1 MQAEEN
7 LAQTKADKLV
17 EREVQRLIAMR
28 KRAKTADKVF
38 EQAVAEHER
47 SVHACCQQPTND
59 ELKTADCQTRQKL
72 IANV

>member
-28 KRAKTADKVF
+28 KRAKAVDKKL
-38 EQAVAEHER
+38 EQELAEHER
-47 SVHACCQQPTND
+47 SVHAGWQQWTND
-59 ELKTADCQTRQKL
+59 ELKLQVVKRGR
-72 IANV
+72 N

>member
-47 SVHACCQQPTND
+47 SVHAGWQQWTND
-59 ELKTADCQTRQKL
+59 ELKLQVVKRGR
-72 IANV
+72 N

>member
-17 EREVQRLIAMR
+17 EREVQRLVAMR
-28 KRAKTADKVF
+28 KRAKAVDKKL
-38 EQAVAEHER
+38 EHELAEHER

>member
-28 KRAKTADKVF
+28 KRAKAADKKLEHELV
-38 EQAVAEHER
+38 EQER
-47 SVHACCQQPTND
+47 SVHAGWQQWTND
-59 ELKTADCQTRQKL
+59 ELKTAGCQKRQKL